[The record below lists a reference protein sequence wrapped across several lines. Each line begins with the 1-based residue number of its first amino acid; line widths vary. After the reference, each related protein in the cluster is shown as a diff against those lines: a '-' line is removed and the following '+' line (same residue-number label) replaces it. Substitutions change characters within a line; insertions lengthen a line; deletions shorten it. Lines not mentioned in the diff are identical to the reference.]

1 MTPTAIERDVNALP
15 DDELVARFRERDEDA
30 VRLITGRCNQ
40 RLFRVAR
47 GILRDDAEAEDV
59 VQETY
64 VRAFVGAAGFRGEAS
79 LATWLTRIAVN
90 EALGRL
96 RRRRPLVEWGA
107 EGQDREKY
115 LEAEGIG
122 ASSPAAPRDPERTMA
137 DRQMHDLLERSIDR
151 LPDAFRSVFVARMVE
166 GLSVEETAALFGLKP
181 ETVKTRVHRARVR
194 LRRDLDQQLGGF
206 VSSAFS
212 FDGERCQRMTDAVL
226 ARLRRVPYRTPVT
239 DLQHGEP
246 GGRGE

>member
-1 MTPTAIERDVNALP
+1 MLTTAPGRDVHALT
-15 DDELVARFRERDEDA
+15 DAELVACLRERDEEA
-30 VRLITGRCNQ
+30 VRLITGRYNR

-47 GILRDDAEAEDV
+47 AILRDDAEAEDV

-96 RRRRPLVEWGA
+96 RRRRPMVEWDA
-107 EGQDREKY
+107 ESEDRI
-115 LEAEGIG
+115 EAERIV

-137 DRQMHDLLERSIDR
+137 DRQIHDLLERSIDR
-151 LPDAFRSVFVARMVE
+151 LPDAFRAVFVARMVE
-166 GLSVEETAALFGLKP
+166 GLSVEETADLFGLKP

-194 LRRDLDQQLGGF
+194 LRRDLDQQLGGYMTN
-206 VSSAFS
+206 AFS
-212 FDGERCQRMTDAVL
+212 FDGERCRRMTEGVL
-226 ARLRRVPYRTPVT
+226 ERLRGVS
-239 DLQHGEP
+239 
-246 GGRGE
+246 

>member
-1 MTPTAIERDVNALP
+1 MTTTVLGRDLGALS
-15 DDELVARFRERDEDA
+15 DVELMARFRERDEEA
-30 VRLITGRCNQ
+30 VRLLTGRYNR

-47 GILRDDAEAEDV
+47 SILRDDAEAEDV

-64 VRAFVGAAGFRGEAS
+64 VRAFAGAAGFRGESS

-96 RRRRPLVEWGA
+96 RRRRPTVEWGA
-107 EGQDREKY
+107 ET
-115 LEAEGIG
+115 AEGIEAERIV

-137 DRQMHDLLERSIDR
+137 DRQIHDLLEQSIDR
-151 LPDAFRSVFVARMVE
+151 LPDAFRTVFVARMVE
-166 GLSVEETAALFGLKP
+166 GLSIEETADLFGLKP

-194 LRRDLDQQLGGF
+194 LRRDLDQHLGGF

-212 FDGERCQRMTDAVL
+212 FDGERCKRLTEAVVN
-226 ARLRRVPYRTPVT
+226 RLRSV
-239 DLQHGEP
+239 
-246 GGRGE
+246 